1 MMVAQANNRMTG
13 QAADW
18 RRSWCVLL
26 SIALSVFAWLLPTA
40 ARADFRQ
47 PSVPVALVGP
57 LVLTIPDSGRF
68 EQSYAVNP
76 PAGVL
81 APYTLSVQNGPGLAV
96 PPATAGTI
104 WLDDVQVAGPNDFR
118 KGLTGFNRT
127 VDAGPG
133 AHTLRVVLQ
142 GKPGSGIRLT
152 LLGRKLLSVP
162 VSASPSPL
170 EVARSATAT
179 TTVTLSPAPTAS
191 GYLKAAS
198 LNPLRVSVPLLIPF
212 AAGQTQVPVPVRGL
226 STGQA
231 RITVL
236 LNLKTL
242 TIPVNVVPAGAKV
255 ASLSPPLATL
265 GVGGQA
271 TVTLALQAAQASAVN
286 VAIASSPGALVSH
299 PATVTVPA
307 GALQTTFTIQGLA
320 AGTGQ
325 LTASVNGSQ
334 ATSQFSVLPA
344 APGVASLLPAVSQIA
359 VEASE
364 SLTLSLTGAV
374 DTPTVVSLSADPA
387 GIVSIPASVTV
398 PAGASEAQIAVLGQA
413 PGTATV
419 RAELNGTSAEAAVQ
433 VVSPPVEIAA
443 LEPPSLDLYNGARSD
458 FTLRLNAAQPEAVE
472 VALTASPGSIV
483 SVPAAVTIPAGSLQA
498 TFQAQALAVG
508 QAQITATLNGKSKQ
522 ALVNVIPQ
530 PLALVSLLPASL
542 DVQTGAAGSLT
553 LTVNA
558 AQPQTVSIPLVAS
571 PAGIVQIPASV
582 SLPAGQ
588 TSVSIP
594 IAGQV
599 EGQAT
604 VSAAY
609 NGGSV
614 SALVSVSPPPPVVT
628 ALAPVD
634 ASTPKGRPVSL
645 TARLDRVPSQPQ
657 SVALASSAPHVAA
670 VAASV
675 TVPAGSNEAVFPV
688 TAVQEGQAQITASL
702 NGGSAQASVTVT
714 PAEVVAIAL
723 SPVDHTAYIGDRVP
737 YTAQGTYTDASQRD
751 ITGEAQWLSSNE
763 SVASI
768 GATGMADTHA
778 AGSAQI
784 GAAKDGASQQTSL
797 TVLTPPALSLTA
809 SRTTLKEGESATVTV
824 TSAEAADDL
833 GLEISFS
840 GGGTGGLQLPL
851 SVNIPAGQTS
861 ATFSVTAQSVGQYQ
875 LIVSAPRR
883 SSASLDF
890 TILSSLEITGLS
902 PASGEAGSLVEIQ
915 GSGFDPDPAKNAVTF
930 FGNAP
935 ATVVSASATVLSVK
949 VPPLAQT
956 GAITLTTPKGTAQS
970 PVFTVIRQQ
979 DFALTAGPS
988 SQVLLTGGQAVF
1000 SLSLS
1005 SLGVQNF
1012 TGLASL
1018 KLSGLPAGVTAKF
1031 SPANLALGQAG
1042 SLILNAGSGATAGSV
1057 AVTVEATALVAG
1069 VPQTRT
1075 AQITVNVQSAVGV
1088 TGVKG
1093 RFVTP
1098 EGQGIAGVRVN
1109 VDANQTVS
1117 DAAGNFM
1124 LTGLPGGKVTL
1135 RMDATPAHPLYP
1147 IWPTIV
1153 ELETG
1158 KLTVLPD
1165 WPINPPPADDKFSAI
1180 SNAVQDQA
1188 ITDPRYPGVEV
1199 TLPAGVSITGWDGV
1213 KKTRIAIERIEASK
1227 LPTVPPPVPTKEHYQ
1242 LYFGTP
1248 MGGVPDQ
1255 PIPISVPNVTG
1266 LGPGEKTEIWYFDG
1280 SPMNGVGEWKVAGT
1294 ATISADGQQVVT
1306 DPGQGIPRFCGVC
1319 GLAAARCPD
1328 LPQGDPPP
1336 DDDCPDKG
1344 GNPVELY
1351 TGYEKPNLGGLSCS
1365 GLVPI
1370 EFGLSYSPVD
1380 IYQGRSGLEAS
1391 FGQGW
1396 FSDYEITLATSN
1408 QLPGSKRLFLPGGSR
1423 VNFAVQP
1430 DGSFIA
1436 PGNKR
1441 FEGAVLKK
1449 VGSAWELRHRN
1460 GTLWRFG
1467 MVDEIGVTAAF
1478 LTEIIDA
1485 RGNAQQ
1491 ISRRAD
1497 YKITRIGTNE
1507 RAHTYTYGPN
1517 NLVERITDP
1526 AGREMRFTYNA
1537 QKRIE
1542 TVTNADGGITRYT
1555 YVGDNEYPASPVC
1568 TQGTDGLR
1576 IKTIEYPGVATI
1588 TENFHGTSRR
1598 VLRQISRLGETRF
1611 AYQVTGACIT
1621 HVSDPNKVC
1630 TANCPHEDS
1639 WEAFQD
1645 GWRFFGGKVVA
1656 TRMIEPSGRETL
1668 RRFSARGAVLEFEDT
1683 DGVQIRKVLDAQNRV
1698 VRETD
1703 ILGRVTQY
1711 AYDAAGNVISQ
1722 QDPLGRITDTQYDPK
1737 WNQPTLLTRYL
1748 DDGSPITTQIQYHAT
1763 HGQPTKLTDPE
1774 NRATTLAYTPRGQL
1788 ASLTDSL
1795 NQQTLLSYNLAGD
1808 LTESE
1813 DPLGNL
1819 RRFVTDGAGR
1829 TVKITTPKGFDW
1841 LQSWNGKS
1849 QPLIETD
1856 PLNGKVE
1863 QVYDDAGRLVS
1874 IWDEN
1879 GNPVE
1884 RYTYDGRGNL
1894 VTRTDAN
1901 NQSETYQYDSA
1912 NRLIA
1917 TTTRKGELI
1926 SYAYD
1931 GQDRLIQISRPD
1943 SSTTYS
1949 YDAAGRLIQVQE
1961 GSARLQFDYD
1971 TADRLVR
1978 EIQDT
1983 PNGYNSVEYQY
1994 DALDRRTSRKV
2005 NGGDETRYSYNKAG
2019 QLTQIQYRGETTT
2032 YQYDAVGRLTQKVL
2046 PDGITQHYLYDAA
2059 SRLTQTQYR
2068 NGATLIEQLDL
2079 AYDADGNIVSK
2090 KLANGSLAQ
2099 DSALTASF
2107 DAANRMTGITVGGKT
2122 YALAYDANG
2131 NLIGKTNTADA
2142 NDSTVYTWD
2151 ARNRLTGIAAPG
2163 LAASF
2168 QYDPMGRRVER
2179 TVNGE
2184 TTAYVYDGVQAIG
2197 EVRGGQITTLLTG
2210 LAVDEAIARYAP
2222 TGRLTQLGDHL
2233 GSVVRQIN
2241 EAGST
2246 QSTAAYSPYGEAAI
2260 TGDEQQNSTGYTG
2273 RENDKTGLYFYRA
2286 RYYDPI
2292 LKRFISEDP
2301 IGIAGGL
2308 NLYQYVGGD
2317 PVSYVDS
2324 DGQLPIV
2331 PILVTGG
2338 RLYAQCV
2345 ARCTA
2350 SDALNDALTG
2360 ECVDLGDSAGDCLQE
2375 CLNPLNWGGKK
2386 GGPKS
2391 DIKGGDRS
2399 GKDFTKSGKDKVR
2412 NDNASKNDGQMK
2424 CENCGQDV
2432 VPPKQHQKGVT
2443 PPSNEAH
2450 VDHIDPKSKGG
2461 AGSPENGQVLCRT
2474 CNLDKS
2480 NK

>member
-1 MMVAQANNRMTG
+1 MVAMANGVTSEL
-13 QAADW
+13 AA
-18 RRSWCVLL
+18 SWGRKLLAVL
-26 SIALSVFAWLLPTA
+26 AVFALLLPFA
-40 ARADFRQ
+40 SRADYRQ
-47 PSVPVALVGP
+47 PSVPVVLVGP
-57 LVLTIPDSGRF
+57 TIVSVPAAGEADRVF
-68 EQSYAVNP
+68 TFTT
-76 PAGVL
+76 PAGIL
-81 APYTLSVQNGPGLAV
+81 APFTLSVQNGPGLTT
-96 PPATAGTI
+96 PPVAAGTI
-104 WLDDVQVAGPNDFR
+104 WLDDLQIAGPNDFR
-118 KGLTGFNRT
+118 KDLAGFSR
-127 VDAGPG
+127 VVESGPG
-133 AHTLRVVLQ
+133 SHTLRVVLR
-142 GKPGSGIRLT
+142 GRSTSGIRLT
-152 LLGRKLLSVP
+152 LTGRKLLPIP

-170 EVARSATAT
+170 DVAVNATAQVA
-179 TTVTLSPAPTAS
+179 VTLSPVPTSS

-198 LNPLRVSVPLLIPF
+198 LNPLKASVPLLIPF
-212 AAGQTQVPVPVRGL
+212 AAGQTKVMVPVKGRSAG
-226 STGQA
+226 STKVA
-231 RITVL
+231 VL

-242 TIPVNVVPAGAKV
+242 AIPVNVVSTGARV

-265 GVGGQA
+265 STGGQA
-271 TVTLALQAAQASAVN
+271 TVTVALQSAQASSVN
-286 VAIASSPGALVSH
+286 VAIASSPGGLVSH
-299 PATVTVPA
+299 PSGVSVPA
-307 GALQTTFTIQGLA
+307 GALQASFQIQGLS
-320 AGTGQ
+320 AGSGQ

-334 ATSQFSVLPA
+334 ATSQFTVLDQPA
-344 APGVASLLPAVSQIA
+344 GVASLLPVTSQLA
-359 VEASE
+359 AGASE
-364 SLTLSLTGAV
+364 NLTLSLTGAV
-374 DTPTVVSLSADPA
+374 SVNTAVSLTTQPS
-387 GIVSIPASVTV
+387 GIVSVPASVTV
-398 PAGASEAQIAVLGQA
+398 PAGASQTQVPVDGQS

-419 RAELNGTSAEAAVQ
+419 RAELNGTTAEASVQ
-433 VVSPPVEIAA
+433 VTSPPVELAA
-443 LEPPSLDLYNGARSD
+443 LEPPSLELHNGAQSD
-458 FTLRLNAAQPEAVE
+458 FTLKLNSAQSEAVD
-472 VALTASPGSIV
+472 VALAVNPGGIV
-483 SVPAAVTIPAGSLQA
+483 SVPEAVTIPAGSLQA
-498 TFQAQALAVG
+498 SFKAQALAVG

-522 ALVNVIPQ
+522 ATVTVIPQ
-530 PLALVSLLPASL
+530 SLALVSLLPSGL
-542 DVQTGAAGSLT
+542 GLQPGAAGSLT
-553 LTVNA
+553 LMVNA
-558 AQPQTVSIPLVAS
+558 AQPQPVSIALSAS
-571 PAGIVQIPASV
+571 PVGVVQIPASIL
-582 SLPAGQ
+582 LPAGQ
-588 TSVSIP
+588 TSVAIP
-594 IAGQV
+594 VTALA

-604 VSAAY
+604 VAASY
-609 NGGSV
+609 NGSTA
-614 SALVSVSPPPPVVT
+614 SSLVSVSPPPPVVT
-628 ALAPVD
+628 EIAPAN

-645 TARLDRVPSQPQ
+645 SVKLDRVPTQPQ
-657 SVALASSAPHVAA
+657 TVLLASNAPDVAS
-670 VAASV
+670 VPDNV
-675 TVPAGSNEAVFPV
+675 TVPAGTSEAGFAV
-688 TAVQEGQAQITASL
+688 TAVQEGQAQISASL

-714 PAEVVAIAL
+714 PAEVVSIAL
-723 SPVDHTAYIGDRVP
+723 SPIEHTAYIGDRVP
-737 YTAQGTYTDASQRD
+737 YAAHGTYTDASQRD
-751 ITGEAQWLSSNE
+751 VTNEVLWSSSNE
-763 SVASI
+763 TVATI
-768 GATGMADTHA
+768 GVTGIADTHA
-778 AGSAQI
+778 AGNTQI
-784 GAAKDGASQQTSL
+784 AAEIDATSQQTSL
-797 TVLTPPALSLTA
+797 AVLTPPALSLTA
-809 SRTTLKEGESATVTV
+809 SKTTLKEGESTTVTV
-824 TSAEAADDL
+824 TSAVAADDL
-833 GLEISFS
+833 GLELSFS
-840 GGGTGGLQLPL
+840 GGGTGGLQLPV
-851 SVNIPAGQTS
+851 SVTIPAGQSS
-861 ATFSVTAQSVGQYQ
+861 ATFNVTGQGIGQYH

-883 SSASLDF
+883 SDASLDF
-890 TILSSLEITGLS
+890 TIVSGLEITGLN
-902 PASGEAGSLVEIQ
+902 PASAEPGSLIEIQ
-915 GSGFDPDPAKNAVTF
+915 GNAFDPDIAKDTVVF
-930 FGNAP
+930 YGNAP
-935 ATVVSASATVLSVK
+935 GTVVEATATRLKVK
-949 VPPLAQT
+949 VPPTAQT
-956 GAITLTTPKGTAQS
+956 GAITLTTPKGSVSS

-979 DFALTAGPS
+979 DFALTAGPA
-988 SQVLLTGGQAVF
+988 SQVLLTGGQAVY

-1005 SLGVQNF
+1005 SLGVQSF

-1018 KLSGLPAGVTAKF
+1018 AAAGLPPGVTAKF
-1031 SPANLALGQAG
+1031 SPANLAFNQAG
-1042 SLILNAGSGATAGSV
+1042 SLVLTAASNAQTGTAT
-1057 AVTVEATALVAG
+1057 VTISATALVSG

-1075 AQITVNVQSAVGV
+1075 AQITLDVQSAVGV

-1098 EGQGIAGVRVN
+1098 DGQGIAGVRVN

-1117 DAAGNFM
+1117 DTAGNFL
-1124 LTGLPGGKVTL
+1124 LTGLPAGKVTL

-1147 IWPTIV
+1147 IWPAIV

-1158 KLTVLPD
+1158 KLTVLSD
-1165 WPINPPPADDKFSAI
+1165 WPINPPPADDKFTAI
-1180 SNAVQDQA
+1180 NNMAQDQ
-1188 ITDPRYPGVEV
+1188 IISDPRYPGVEV
-1199 TLPAGVSITGWDGV
+1199 KLPAGVSITGWDGV
-1213 KKTRIAIERIEASK
+1213 KKSRLAVERIEASK

-1255 PIPISVPNVTG
+1255 PIPVAVPNVTG
-1266 LGPGEKTEIWYFDG
+1266 LGPGQQTEIWYFDG

-1319 GLAAARCPD
+1319 GLFAAKCPP
-1328 LPQGDPPP
+1328 LPEGDPPP
-1336 DDDCPDKG
+1336 DDCADTG

-1365 GLVPI
+1365 GLVPV
-1370 EFGLSYSPVD
+1370 EVGLSYSPVD
-1380 IYQGRSGLEAS
+1380 IYQGRSGLEGA
-1391 FGQGW
+1391 FGLGW

-1408 QLPGSKRLFLPGGSR
+1408 QVPGSKRLILPGGAR
-1423 VNFAVQP
+1423 INFVLQP
-1430 DGSFIA
+1430 DGSYIA
-1436 PGNKR
+1436 PDSRR
-1441 FEGAVLKK
+1441 FAGASLKK
-1449 VGSAWELRHRN
+1449 TAGVWELKHKN

-1467 MVDEIGVTAAF
+1467 MGDDVGVTAAF
-1478 LTEIIDA
+1478 LTEIVDP
-1485 RGNAQQ
+1485 RGNAKQ
-1491 ISRRAD
+1491 ITRRGD
-1497 YKITRIGTNE
+1497 YKITRIGSSE

-1517 NLVERITDP
+1517 NLVEKITDP
-1526 AGREMRFTYNA
+1526 AGREMRFTYNG

-1542 TVTNADGGITRYT
+1542 TVTNADGGVSRYT
-1555 YVGDNEYPASPVC
+1555 YVDDNEYPASPVC

-1576 IKTIEYPGVATI
+1576 IKTIEYPGVATV
-1588 TENFHGTSRR
+1588 TENFHGSSRR
-1598 VLRQISRLGETRF
+1598 VLKQNSSLGETRF

-1645 GWRFFGGKVVA
+1645 GWRFHGGQVVA
-1656 TRMIEPSGRETL
+1656 TRMVEPSGRETL
-1668 RRFSARGAVLEFEDT
+1668 RRFNAKGIVLEKHDP
-1683 DGVQIRKVLDAQNRV
+1683 DGVQSKKVLNAQNKV
-1698 VRETD
+1698 IQETD
-1703 ILGRVTQY
+1703 LLGRVTKY
-1711 AYDAAGNVISQ
+1711 AYDAQGNVISQ
-1722 QDPLGRITDTQYDPK
+1722 QDPLGRVTDTQYDPK

-1748 DDGSPITTQIQYHAT
+1748 DDGSAITTQIQYSAGN
-1763 HGQPTKLTDPE
+1763 GQPVKLIDPE
-1774 NRATTLAYTPRGQL
+1774 LRQTTLAYTPRGQL
-1788 ASLTDSL
+1788 TSLTDSL
-1795 NQQTLLSYNLAGD
+1795 NQQTLLRYNAAGD
-1808 LTESE
+1808 LAESV

-1884 RYTYDGRGNL
+1884 RYQYDTRGNL

-1901 NQSETYQYDSA
+1901 NQSETYQYDTA

-1931 GQDRLIQISRPD
+1931 GQDRLTQVTRPD
-1943 SSTTYS
+1943 GATSYS

-1961 GSARLQFDYD
+1961 GSTRLQYDYD
-1971 TADRLVR
+1971 QADRLVR

-1994 DALDRRTSRKV
+1994 DALDRRISRTV

-2032 YQYDAVGRLTQKVL
+2032 YQYDAGGRLTQKIL

-2059 SRLTQTQYR
+2059 SRLIQTQYR

-2079 AYDADGNIVSK
+2079 AYDAESNIVSK

-2107 DAANRMTGITVGGKT
+2107 DAANRMTQISVNGKT

-2131 NLIGKTNTADA
+2131 NLTSKTNVADV
-2142 NDSTVYTWD
+2142 NDSSVYTWD
-2151 ARNRLTGIAAPG
+2151 VRNRLVGITAPG
-2163 LAASF
+2163 INASF

-2184 TTAYVYDGVQAIG
+2184 TAAYLYDGVQAIG
-2197 EVRGGQITTLLTG
+2197 EVRGGQATTLLTG

-2301 IGIAGGL
+2301 IGVAGGL

-2317 PVSYVDS
+2317 PVNYVDS
-2324 DGQLPIV
+2324 DGQLPII
-2331 PILVTGG
+2331 PIAIGVG

-2375 CLNPLNWGGKK
+2375 CLNPLNWGGK
-2386 GGPKS
+2386 GPSKNDITKKS
-2391 DIKGGDRS
+2391 GRRDG
-2399 GKDFTKSGKDKVR
+2399 DFTRGQREKFKQK
-2412 NDNASKNDGQMK
+2412 NADQNDGQMK
-2424 CENCGQDV
+2424 CVDCGKDV
-2432 VPPKQHQKGVT
+2432 NKRASTKGEPT
-2443 PPSNEAH
+2443 PSDQAQVH
-2450 VDHIDPKSKGG
+2450 HDPAIKNGG
-2461 AGSPENGQVLCRT
+2461 GRDSDGVVLCPHCHQTRHR
-2474 CNLDKS
+2474 NEK
-2480 NK
+2480 